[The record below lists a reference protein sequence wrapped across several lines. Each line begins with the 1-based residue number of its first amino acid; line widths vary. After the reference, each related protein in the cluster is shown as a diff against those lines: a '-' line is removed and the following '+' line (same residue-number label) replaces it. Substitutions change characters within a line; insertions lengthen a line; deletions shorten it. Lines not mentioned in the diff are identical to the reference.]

1 MKTRKYTLSEM
12 LYVSLFSVM
21 INTFILCAIMC
32 PQQKAEEI
40 AKVDVITLGAPATV
54 YEQVE
59 TLALEA
65 EPVVI
70 FVDEPIE
77 QVEILEEEP
86 IEQEY
91 SLTQEEIE
99 LIARLVMAEAE
110 GESEYGQ
117 RLVIDVI
124 LNRVDH
130 SAKYIPDTVTEVIY
144 QPNQF
149 SPMWNGRFD
158 RCYVKPELVEL
169 VKEELVSRTNYDV
182 IFFRTSHYSEYGT
195 PMFQEGHH
203 YFSSL

>member
-1 MKTRKYTLSEM
+1 MKTRKYNLCEMIFVSLLSVMLNTFALGMTGRLCDKPDEMARLDTITLSKPAYIYENVTEM
-12 LYVSLFSVM
+12 DFVEEPDVTDIVM
-21 INTFILCAIMC
+21 
-32 PQQKAEEI
+32 
-40 AKVDVITLGAPATV
+40 VAP
-54 YEQVE
+54 E
-59 TLALEA
+59 
-65 EPVVI
+65 EPV
-70 FVDEPIE
+70 EP
-77 QVEILEEEP
+77 
-86 IEQEY
+86 EY

-124 LNRVDH
+124 LNRVEH
-130 SAKYIPDTVTEVIY
+130 SAKYLPDTVTEVIY

-169 VKEELVSRTNYDV
+169 VKEELMNRTNYDV
-182 IFFRTSHYSEYGT
+182 IFFRTKHYSEYGT

-203 YFSSL
+203 YFSKL